1 MLYLSLVTI
10 CYFLNQNNEKSYGF
24 NNVVPIIASL
34 ERSVYDALGTA
45 DFRKYN
51 SKMVQLWYNIKVNV
65 FANKSLRVSS
75 GC

>member
-1 MLYLSLVTI
+1 MSQENLDLAKNIWTLKRQRH
-10 CYFLNQNNEKSYGF
+10 LQKE
-24 NNVVPIIASL
+24 
-34 ERSVYDALGTA
+34 

-65 FANKSLRVSS
+65 FANKSLRVYS